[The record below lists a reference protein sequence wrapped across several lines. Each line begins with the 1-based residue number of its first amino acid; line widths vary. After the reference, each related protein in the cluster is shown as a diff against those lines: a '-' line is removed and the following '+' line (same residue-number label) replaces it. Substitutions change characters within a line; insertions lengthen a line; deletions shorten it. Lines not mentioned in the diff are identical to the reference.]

1 MTVRGIGFVGMRS
14 EYFDETVRLFR
25 DVIGVPMTRQED
37 GLVGFTLGDGT
48 PLELYGPEEE
58 FHDFFTTGPVVGF
71 KVDDFDKTRTA
82 MIAAGVTFIG
92 EPQHADGTSWQ
103 HFYCPD
109 GTVAEIIG
117 PGAVL
122 VTGTNNERGA
132 DPAS

>member
-1 MTVRGIGFVGMRS
+1 MTIHGIGFVGMRT
-14 EYFDETVRLFR
+14 EYFDETVWLFR
-25 DVIGVPMTRQED
+25 DVIGVPMTRRED

-71 KVDDFDKTRTA
+71 RVDDFDKTRAA
-82 MIAAGVTFIG
+82 MIAADVTFIG
-92 EPQHADGTSWQ
+92 EPQHANGTSWQ

-117 PGAVL
+117 PAVS
-122 VTGTNNERGA
+122 
-132 DPAS
+132 P